1 MLDGVPRVIHAIRMI
16 HTVSRK
22 YNTSER
28 MTSLF
33 VKVHKHAFTCSL
45 VQPTWCTY
53 VRTYVGIAMRLLYYY
68 SVCGLDM

>member
-33 VKVHKHAFTCSL
+33 VKVDTQTCYMFTGAAKL
-45 VQPTWCTY
+45 VY
-53 VRTYVGIAMRLLYYY
+53 IGIAMWLLYYY
-68 SVCGLDM
+68 SFCGAVR